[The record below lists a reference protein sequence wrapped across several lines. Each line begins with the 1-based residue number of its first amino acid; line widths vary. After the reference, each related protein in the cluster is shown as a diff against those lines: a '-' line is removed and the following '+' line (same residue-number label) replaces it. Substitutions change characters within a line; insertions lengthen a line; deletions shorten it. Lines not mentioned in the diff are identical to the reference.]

1 MRDRTGAGVSTT
13 GSDRLYAHLRE
24 AILSGRLAPGV
35 EPFGDVAGVSVDPD
49 KQDARDAFSR
59 LNFEGLLSYAPQRG
73 VLVSLI
79 SVADVREALFIRKAL
94 ETGLAAEAA
103 LRMSDCGKFEM
114 RQNLR
119 RQRTALKSGDLAS
132 FYAADVAFHEILTG
146 SLRLNV
152 TAEILRG
159 LHCHLDRI
167 RRGLACT
174 ADLAAQSL
182 AEHLAIMESIAVFD
196 DKSAAREMAAH
207 LQRTADRFEAQVR
220 ERPWEFDFRRANGAP
235 E

>member
-1 MRDRTGAGVSTT
+1 MRDHAGPGVSTT

-24 AILSGRLAPGV
+24 AILTGRLAPGV

-49 KQDARDAFSR
+49 GQDAQDALSR
-59 LNFEGLLSYAPQRG
+59 LNFEGLVSFAPQCG

-94 ETGLAAEAA
+94 ETSLAAEAA
-103 LRMSDCGKFEM
+103 LRMSENGKFEM

-119 RQRTALKSGDLAS
+119 RQRTALKSRDLAS

-159 LHCHLDRI
+159 LHRHLHRV

-174 ADLAAQSL
+174 AELAALAL
-182 AEHLAIMESIAVFD
+182 AEHQAIMESIAVFD
-196 DKSAAREMAAH
+196 DKSAAREMGVH
-207 LQRTADRFEAQVR
+207 LQRTADLFEAQVR
-220 ERPWEFDFRRANGAP
+220 ERPWQFDFRRANGAP